1 MAEPSIFADRLDS
14 SEPPRARWSPVDE
27 CQMTRMRAESLWVP
41 VAAVDDELER
51 EFESL
56 LTESSTLAFR
66 VAFSVLRHRENAED
80 VAQDALIRA
89 HRNFHKLRNRDG
101 FRAWLVR
108 TTWRL
113 ALDHRRADVRRT
125 ARQIEH
131 QRCTSPGADEA
142 AATRERA
149 SHLWEAIDTLPEKLR
164 MPLVMFSIVG
174 HDLAEVARLMRL
186 PEGTVKSRLFHAR
199 RQLQERLQ
207 WIR

>member
-1 MAEPSIFADRLDS
+1 
-14 SEPPRARWSPVDE
+14 
-27 CQMTRMRAESLWVP
+27 MTRMRAESLWVP

-89 HRNFHKLRNRDG
+89 HRNFHKLRHREG

-113 ALDHRRADVRRT
+113 ALDHRRGELRRT

-131 QRCTSPGADEA
+131 QRCTLPCADEA
-142 AATRERA
+142 AVTRERA
-149 SHLWEAIDTLPEKLR
+149 NYLWEAIDRLPEKLR

-174 HDLAEVARLMRL
+174 HDLAEVARLLRL